1 MENNI
6 TEQKKIFTL
15 MFFAM
20 ISWGIAWTSASILN
34 DYLDY
39 FNLVFLR
46 FLCGFISLLPF
57 VYRKLNLMVHIKT
70 TTMINIIF
78 MSILFFIYNYCFFKG
93 THLGNPGFGGVFVTT
108 TNPVI
113 TFIII
118 SLITRNIT
126 INRIAGIFT
135 GVVGGLIILNV
146 FSDGYTHL
154 LSDKNKYFILCSLI
168 WGVMTVLMSYGQ
180 KKIDSLLYIT
190 ICYFSTTIIAFF
202 FADVTKLNQIF
213 TFDIIF
219 YINFFLASI
228 GAMSFGTSMYIYA
241 TPRLGPIQ
249 TSVFIF
255 SVPFIALITANI
267 VLGESITYNVI
278 IGGILSM
285 VSIFIVNK
293 N

>member
-6 TEQKKIFTL
+6 TEQKKLFAL

-46 FLCGFISLLPF
+46 FLFGFISLLPF
-57 VYRKLNLMVHIKT
+57 VYRKLNLLVHIKT
-70 TTMINIIF
+70 TTVINIIF

-93 THLGNPGFGGVFVTT
+93 THLGSPGFGGVFVTT

-126 INRIAGIFT
+126 INRIAGIFI
-135 GVVGGLIILNV
+135 GVLGGLMILNV

-154 LSDKNKYFILCSLI
+154 LSDKNLAKA
-168 WGVMTVLMSYGQ
+168 
-180 KKIDSLLYIT
+180 
-190 ICYFSTTIIAFF
+190 IIA
-202 FADVTKLNQIF
+202 IHF
-213 TFDIIF
+213 T
-219 YINFFLASI
+219 ASE
-228 GAMSFGTSMYIYA
+228 G
-241 TPRLGPIQ
+241 
-249 TSVFIF
+249 
-255 SVPFIALITANI
+255 
-267 VLGESITYNVI
+267 
-278 IGGILSM
+278 
-285 VSIFIVNK
+285 
-293 N
+293 